1 MKQENKD
8 NRDNK
13 ENKYICRAFI
23 TPSASDDYDFEA
35 VAVPTNNGQLNYS
48 YKNDEYFNQVLRTS
62 AENVD
67 VSRLESGLPIFDN
80 HPWDSSALNV
90 LGITTGYSFDERGIV
105 VRVKWGARADEQ
117 LKADVKNGVI
127 KTVSIEGVIERYI
140 REESINPND
149 VPIYYADYWIPLS
162 LSLAPVPNDIE
173 AQIEVKRAAEAHK
186 SKQTIIDNSYTELTS
201 KF

>member
-1 MKQENKD
+1 MKDDKNKD
-8 NRDNK
+8 GR
-13 ENKYICRAFI
+13 YICRAFI
-23 TPSASDDYDFEA
+23 APSESDDYDFEA
-35 VAVPTNNGQLNYS
+35 VAVPTNNGQMNYS
-48 YKNDEYFNQVLRTS
+48 YKNDEYFNQVLRT
-62 AENVD
+62 APENVD
-67 VSRLESGLPIFDN
+67 TARLESGLPIFDN

-127 KTVSIEGVIERYI
+127 KTVSIDGIIERYI
-140 REESINPND
+140 REEGATMND
-149 VPIYYADYWIPLS
+149 IPIYYADYWIPLS

-173 AQIEVKRAAEAHK
+173 AQIEIKRAADEARAK
-186 SKQTIIDNSYTELTS
+186 RNQPEVITTNYKKLTS

>member
-1 MKQENKD
+1 MKQENK
-8 NRDNK
+8 
-13 ENKYICRAFI
+13 ENTYICRAFI
-23 TPSASDDYDFEA
+23 TPSQSDDYDFEA
-35 VAVPTNNGQLNYS
+35 VAVPANNGQLNYS
-48 YKNDEYFNQVLRTS
+48 WKNDEYFNQVLRTG

-90 LGITTGYSFDERGIV
+90 LGITTGYSFEERGIV

-117 LKADVKNGVI
+117 LKSDVKNGVL
-127 KTVSIEGVIERYI
+127 KTVSIEGIIERYI
-140 REESINPND
+140 REEPANPND

-173 AQIEVKRAAEAHK
+173 AQIEVKRKIAARKKEDKQDNLYK
-186 SKQTIIDNSYTELTS
+186 SLTS

>member
-1 MKQENKD
+1 MKQENK
-8 NRDNK
+8 
-13 ENKYICRAFI
+13 ENTYICRAFI
-23 TPSASDDYDFEA
+23 TPSQSDDYDFEA
-35 VAVPTNNGQLNYS
+35 VAVPANNGQLNYS
-48 YKNDEYFNQVLRTS
+48 WKNDEYFNQVLRTG

-90 LGITTGYSFDERGIV
+90 LGITTGYSFEERGIV

-117 LKADVKNGVI
+117 LKSDVKNGVI
-127 KTVSIEGVIERYI
+127 KTVSIEGIIERYV
-140 REESINPND
+140 REESANPND

-173 AQIEVKRAAEAHK
+173 AQIEVKRKIAARKKEDKQDNLYK
-186 SKQTIIDNSYTELTS
+186 SLTS

>member
-1 MKQENKD
+1 MKQ
-8 NRDNK
+8 DNK
-13 ENKYICRAFI
+13 ENTYICRAFI
-23 TPSASDDYDFEA
+23 TPSVSDEYDFEA
-35 VAVPTNNGQLNYS
+35 VAVPADNGQMNYS
-48 YKNDEYFNQVLRTS
+48 YKNDEYFNQVLRTNP
-62 AENVD
+62 ENID
-67 VSRLESGLPIFDN
+67 ITRLESGLPLFDN

-117 LKADVKNGVI
+117 LKADVKNGVL

-140 REESINPND
+140 REESANPNEI
-149 VPIYYADYWIPLS
+149 PIYYADYWIPLS
-162 LSLAPVPNDIE
+162 LSLAPVPNDIA

-186 SKQTIIDNSYTELTS
+186 TKQEIIHNNSYTKLTS

>member
-1 MKQENKD
+1 MKQENK
-8 NRDNK
+8 
-13 ENKYICRAFI
+13 ENTYICRAFI
-23 TPSASDDYDFEA
+23 TPSQNDDYDFEA
-35 VAVPTNNGQLNYS
+35 VAVPANNGQLNYS
-48 YKNDEYFNQVLRTS
+48 WKNDEYFNQVLRTG

-90 LGITTGYSFDERGIV
+90 LGITTAYSFEERGIV

-117 LKADVKNGVI
+117 LKADVKNGII
-127 KTVSIEGVIERYI
+127 KSVSIEGVIERYI
-140 REESINPND
+140 REESVNPND
-149 VPIYYADYWIPLS
+149 VPIYYADYWVPLS

-186 SKQTIIDNSYTELTS
+186 SKQTIINNSYTKLTS